1 MTLIDA
7 VGGYELDANLY
18 YDPRVRR
25 ALMQAGTASVIVN
38 DLYSATKDAADDKP
52 VCNMVLQIATDRQCS
67 VTAAQTGG
75 RG

>member
-25 ALMQAGTASVIVN
+25 ALMQAGTA
-38 DLYSATKDAADDKP
+38 
-52 VCNMVLQIATDRQCS
+52 R
-67 VTAAQTGG
+67 
-75 RG
+75 